1 MGVDNDSDVH
11 LFESVHVLPLEEGTH
26 PNTSVHCQVSQ
37 LLLGTVNSL

>member
-11 LFESVHVLPLEEGTH
+11 LLETVHGLPLKEGTH
-26 PNTSVHCQVSQ
+26 PNTAVHCQVSQ